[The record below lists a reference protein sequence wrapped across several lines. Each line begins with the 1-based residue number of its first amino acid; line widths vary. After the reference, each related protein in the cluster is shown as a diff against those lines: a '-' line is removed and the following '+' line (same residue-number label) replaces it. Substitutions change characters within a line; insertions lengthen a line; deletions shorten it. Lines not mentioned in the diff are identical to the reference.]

1 MAECSKNPGRGG
13 FVWAVAYTPG
23 DEMEVS
29 AFVRT
34 VLFHRKY
41 RRFHGGHLKVWHYF
55 THVVA
60 TPGYDARV
68 LFDANSNWDSS
79 NPWHGARDAVIDAL
93 DGFVP
98 DALFV
103 AGRDWQ
109 RLQGLGL
116 LDRDIPILN
125 LIQHVRHAD
134 EWSIQSQYLSSKAIR
149 ICVSPEVAE
158 AVSAAG
164 SRGPTIIIP
173 NGVDIPGIDVG
184 DSGSRPVDLLIA
196 GLKQPVLAARAAE
209 ALAAP
214 GMAMEML
221 TDQVDQAEF
230 FDAMRRARV
239 TLFLPNE
246 EEGFYLPAVEG
257 MTLGTVVVCPDC
269 VGNRSF
275 CLPGVNA
282 FRPDCRFD
290 EIVEATRVALDLPEL
305 ERQNLLDGGWKTA
318 RGHSLAAERDAFG
331 LVLAD
336 LDRLW
341 ATA

>member
-1 MAECSKNPGRGG
+1 M
-13 FVWAVAYTPG
+13 AYTPA
-23 DEMEVS
+23 DELEVLV
-29 AFVRT
+29 AVRT

-55 THVVA
+55 NHVLA

-79 NPWHGARDAVIDAL
+79 NPWNEARDVVIDSLGTLA
-93 DGFVP
+93 P

-134 EWSIQSQYLSSKAIR
+134 EWSIQSKYLSCKAIR
-149 ICVSPEVAE
+149 ICVSPEVAD
-158 AVSAAG
+158 AVRAAG
-164 SRGPTIIIP
+164 SQGPTIIIP
-173 NGVDIPGIDVG
+173 NGVDIPGIDG
-184 DSGSRPVDLLIA
+184 HEIDSRPVDLLIA
-196 GLKQPVLAARAAE
+196 GLKQPVLAARLAE
-209 ALAAP
+209 ALASP
-214 GMAMEML
+214 GMAMEVL
-221 TDQVDQAEF
+221 TDQVDQADF
-230 FDAMRRARV
+230 FDAIRRARV

-246 EEGFYLPAVEG
+246 EEGFYLPALEG

-282 FRPDCRFD
+282 FRPDYRLE
-290 EIVEATRVALDLPEL
+290 EIVEATRLALAFPEDG
-305 ERQNLLDGGWKTA
+305 RRTLLDNARETA
-318 RGHSLAAERDAFG
+318 RTHSLAAEREAFG
-331 LVLAD
+331 RVLAD

-341 ATA
+341 ETG